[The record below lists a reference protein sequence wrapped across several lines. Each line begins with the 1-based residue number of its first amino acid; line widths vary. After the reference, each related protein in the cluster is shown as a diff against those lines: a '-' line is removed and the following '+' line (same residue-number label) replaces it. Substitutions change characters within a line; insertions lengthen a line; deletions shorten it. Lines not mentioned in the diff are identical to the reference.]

1 MMTNIKHCIY
11 NRCHDTE
18 MEENGVTD
26 RQTEVKDS
34 VIHSPRLFGE

>member
-1 MMTNIKHCIY
+1 
-11 NRCHDTE
+11 

-34 VIHSPRLFGE
+34 VIHSPRLFGEWVHFIDAK